1 MMNIPSM
8 NYHGADW
15 ASLATWLEEELL
27 DTYKRLADPACSVAD
42 TERLRG
48 RALFIGQLLDFPNAM
63 AAPTG
68 R

>member
-1 MMNIPSM
+1 MSNQPSL

-15 ASLATWLEEELL
+15 ANLSAWLEQELL

-48 RALFIGQLLDFPNAM
+48 RALFIGQLLDFPNDI
-63 AAPTG
+63 AAQSG